1 MRNAKR
7 MDNYELDQ
15 MLVDRNNFRKEF
27 SKRWQEWGI
36 SAIVSPAFPTCAFNA
51 KDAQDMG
58 IMLDYTF
65 LWNSLCYPS
74 GIVPVTTIQKDEQ
87 SYEDGINDGWTKLL
101 KGTVEKSE
109 GMPICV

>member
-1 MRNAKR
+1 MNITLMNAGFILRFIIESLLKCLGMRRSVKAMRNAKR

-51 KDAQDMG
+51 KDA
-58 IMLDYTF
+58 
-65 LWNSLCYPS
+65 
-74 GIVPVTTIQKDEQ
+74 
-87 SYEDGINDGWTKLL
+87 
-101 KGTVEKSE
+101 
-109 GMPICV
+109 